1 MIDGCKKLQFKKV
14 GRGGSKKREREGR
27 VRGEWRRQQGGRQL
41 QWWTCE
47 SVYNRQKRWGGGKLT
62 NPRRILGVCGVFRQV
77 VVVCV
82 WHLVGVRRK
91 KRWGGQQ
98 AEARAAPLPGTSS
111 VRSVGGASHAG
122 HALKKRG
129 GENTNTH
136 KTRLAWRVQHALR
149 ATRAKTREQGG
160 REGGSS
166 RHTHKHHY
174 SACARE
180 ARERREGG
188 DKRARAHTD

>member
-1 MIDGCKKLQFKKV
+1 MGAKSCSLKRSGAGGAKKE
-14 GRGGSKKREREGR
+14 RERGACGVSGGANKGGASCSGGHVRVCTTGKSAGEGR
-27 VRGEWRRQQGGRQL
+27 SL
-41 QWWTCE
+41 
-47 SVYNRQKRWGGGKLT
+47 
-62 NPRRILGVCGVFRQV
+62 RILGESSGCVVCFVRWLLCVCGTWSGCAEKKGGEGSKPRRARRPSQAPQV
-77 VVVCV
+77 CAV
-82 WHLVGVRRK
+82 W
-91 KRWGGQQ
+91 
-98 AEARAAPLPGTSS
+98 
-111 VRSVGGASHAG
+111 GGASHAG